1 MNFLIRCIDQPGG
14 PELRRHNF
22 QAHQDY
28 LAGTG
33 KVAEILISGPLV
45 AQDAVTVTGSA
56 YLVEA
61 VDMGVARAFI
71 EADPYHK
78 AGVWESVSV
87 EGFIKKTDNRGLQA
101 SPQQ

>member
-1 MNFLIRCIDQPGG
+1 MHFLIRCIDQPGG

-45 AQDAVTVTGSA
+45 AEDAVTVTGSA
-56 YLVEA
+56 YVVEA
-61 VDMGVARAFI
+61 ADTGAARAFI
-71 EADPYHK
+71 EADPYHR
-78 AGVWESVSV
+78 AGVWKSVSV
-87 EGFIKKTDNRGLQA
+87 DGFIKKTDNRGLQA

>member
-1 MNFLIRCIDQPGG
+1 MHFLIRCIDQPGG
-14 PELRRHNF
+14 PELRRRNF

-28 LAGTG
+28 LADTG
-33 KVAEILISGPLV
+33 KAAEILISGPLV

-61 VDMGVARAFI
+61 ADIEAARAFI
-71 EADPYHK
+71 EADPYHR

-87 EGFIKKTDNRGLQA
+87 EGFLKKTDNRGLQA
-101 SPQQ
+101 SRQQ

>member
-33 KVAEILISGPLV
+33 KVAESLISGPLV

-61 VDMGVARAFI
+61 ADSVAVAFLSCCVPI
-71 EADPYHK
+71 DSTVGIPREA
-78 AGVWESVSV
+78 AN
-87 EGFIKKTDNRGLQA
+87 TA
-101 SPQQ
+101 S